1 MIYSIQT
8 KMHKLRIFITG
19 LILLSFILPS
29 IFSVEE
35 AMAQTK
41 VDYLIGGATCVGS
54 GILANL
60 AVGWINKGL
69 KALQGL
75 VPKMF
80 KFLNLEVPT
89 GDDRLRWQREFG
101 DTIGRCMARG
111 MMNQMTARMIG
122 AVRTSGRTGEPAFV
136 RDWRRFKLNAQ
147 YRGEN
152 LFRAMLG
159 STQLCPYFSGDIKT
173 LFNANNQPNI
183 NTRTMTRVGNLD
195 PFNRRAGCTMPRGWD
210 LQNYRT
216 DFAGNGG
223 WGALNRLA
231 EPQNNYYGNL
241 IMSMA
246 ELGVQR
252 LTEEENDLEE
262 TRTALGFTSRR
273 EQNPA
278 ITTSNGGGYCLNNQ
292 SKSCTT
298 NAQCT
303 VASTGGNLPTTGTCI
318 PKRNTCL
325 LTASNRRCIV
335 YSNILTPGSV
345 LQQTATSVIQ
355 QELNWLTNVQNL
367 QGFISDLTGLVL
379 SRVLN
384 LSAPD
389 STQQEPYRRESYSG
403 LDDGFTTPPSG
414 GSCDNN
420 GICDDLAG
428 EDTNNCPSDCG
439 GTQPPGGS
447 CDNNGVCEAFTG
459 EDSFSCP
466 SDCQSPPILPP
477 NCGNGTIDSSEQ
489 CDGGNLNGKVC
500 SSIGYSGGILSCN
513 NNCTYNTSACTGLT
527 LPDSTAAI
535 TSCNDGGSTPTNS
548 NVCLTA
554 QWFRQGQAGATDPSG
569 LCATSNCVVLNHNIW
584 DGSSDANIFYNGTD
598 VFRLLGAPD
607 YPNGTRTRRCI
618 TDGNQVFSLATN
630 ITPGFSLNI
639 NVPTGGSG
647 TCP

>member
-1 MIYSIQT
+1 MP
-8 KMHKLRIFITG
+8 G
-19 LILLSFILPS
+19 V
-29 IFSVEE
+29 FSVKE

-41 VDYLIGGATCVGS
+41 VDYLIGGAACVGS
-54 GILANL
+54 GVLANL

-89 GDDRLRWQREFG
+89 GDDRLRWQKEFG

-159 STQLCPYFSGDIKT
+159 STELCPYFSGDIKT
-173 LFNANNQPNI
+173 LFKANNQPNV

-195 PFNRRAGCTMPRGWD
+195 PFNRRAKCTMPRGWS
-210 LQNYRT
+210 LQNYQT

-231 EPQNNYYGNL
+231 QPQNNYYGNL
-241 IMSMA
+241 MMSMA

-252 LTEEENDLEE
+252 LTEEENDLDEAK
-262 TRTALGFTSRR
+262 TALGFTSRR
-273 EQNPA
+273 QQNPA

-298 NAQCT
+298 NAQCA
-303 VASTGGNLPTTGTCI
+303 VAGTGGNLPTTGTCI

-325 LTASNRRCIV
+325 LNASNNRCIV

-345 LQQTATSVIQ
+345 LQQTATNVIQ
-355 QELNWLTNVQNL
+355 QELNWLTNVQSL
-367 QGFISDLTGLVL
+367 QGFISDLTSLVL

-389 STQQEPYRRESYSG
+389 DEQQEPYRKEKYPG
-403 LDDGFTTPPSG
+403 FEDGFVTPPGDDDTVPPPPSG
-414 GSCDNN
+414 
-420 GICDDLAG
+420 
-428 EDTNNCPSDCG
+428 PVCG
-439 GTQPPGGS
+439 
-447 CDNNGVCEAFTG
+447 NGVCDVFVGENGEVIPLEDNNTCPADCLPIPPPPQCQNATDTNGGDSIADTG
-459 EDSFSCP
+459 DDDGDGLVDF
-466 SDCQSPPILPP
+466 P
-477 NCGNGTIDSSEQ
+477 NSGW
-489 CDGGNLNGKVC
+489 LNGPDPGC
-500 SSIGYSGGILSCN
+500 SSPYDNSELD
-513 NNCTYNTSACTGLT
+513 TVVTVQ
-527 LPDSTAAI
+527 
-535 TSCNDGGSTPTNS
+535 CNDGYDNDSDGQTDFPADTDCSSPTDNS
-548 NVCLTA
+548 ELVYIV
-554 QWFRQGQAGATDPSG
+554 Q
-569 LCATSNCVVLNHNIW
+569 LCANTGNDDATRQPCQNFSSSTNLVESTIGNDNASYLLSSAILFNVGFIVEVCVDSNYINCTV
-584 DGSSDANIFYNGTD
+584 
-598 VFRLLGAPD
+598 
-607 YPNGTRTRRCI
+607 
-618 TDGNQVFSLATN
+618 
-630 ITPGFSLNI
+630 ITPAMVDGKRFSPPVNNGWMNLSELGLDNMVSSI
-639 NVPTGGSG
+639 RITQP
-647 TCP
+647 